1 MKTKLLAVA
10 ASTVLGMAL
19 TSGTAYADVNPF
31 EMKKL
36 DAGFSIAMSDEPEE
50 SKCGGDK
57 AKMDGKCGGDKA
69 KKDGK
74 CGGDKAMEGKCGG
87 DKTKMEGKCGGQ

>member
-19 TSGTAYADVNPF
+19 TSGTAYADSNPF

-36 DAGFSIAMSDEPEE
+36 DAGFSVAMSDEPEA
-50 SKCGGDK
+50 KCGGDK

-74 CGGDKAMEGKCGG
+74 CGGEKTMEGKCGG